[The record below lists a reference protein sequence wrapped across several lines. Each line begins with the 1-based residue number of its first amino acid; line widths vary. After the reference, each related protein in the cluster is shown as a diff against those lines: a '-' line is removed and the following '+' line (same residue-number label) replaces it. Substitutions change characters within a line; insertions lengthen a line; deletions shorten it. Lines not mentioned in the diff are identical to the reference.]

1 LQKARNEKRKSPP
14 LPSPKQRDEKSQKHS
29 KTTNTTILFV
39 GMYDAKH
46 DDDDMKKKKKKKN
59 IRKRSSSRRYEKL
72 PYVLHV
78 HYTSLP

>member
-1 LQKARNEKRKSPP
+1 
-14 LPSPKQRDEKSQKHS
+14 
-29 KTTNTTILFV
+29 
-39 GMYDAKH
+39 MYDAKH